1 MRAQIAMFLIAAGT
15 VAGCASTPPPPA
27 PMADMTPAAAPMAPA
42 PMMMGSVDGT
52 YSGMAEAEG
61 TLGRGCAK
69 PGAVT
74 TRVRNNT
81 FVIKGIRARVNADGT
96 ITNISRRGGTV
107 TGTINNGAMDL
118 LTKAGRCSY
127 HVTATH
133 A

>member
-27 PMADMTPAAAPMAPA
+27 PMADMTPVAPVAPA
-42 PMMMGSVDGT
+42 PMTMGPVDGI
-52 YSGMAEAEG
+52 YKGMAEANG

-74 TRVRNNT
+74 TRVRGNT

-96 ITNISRRGGTV
+96 ISNISRRGGTV
-107 TGTINNGAMDL
+107 TGTIANGVMDA
-118 LTKAGRCSY
+118 TTTAGRCSY
-127 HVTATH
+127 HITANH

>member
-15 VAGCASTPPPPA
+15 VAGCASNPPPPA
-27 PMADMTPAAAPMAPA
+27 PMADMTPVAPMAPA
-42 PMMMGSVDGT
+42 PVTMGPVDGT
-52 YSGMAEAEG
+52 YTGMAEADG

-69 PGAVT
+69 AGAVT

-96 ITNISRRGGTV
+96 ISNISRRGGTV
-107 TGTINNGAMDL
+107 TGTLANGAMDL
-118 LTKAGRCSY
+118 MTKAGRCSY
-127 HVTATH
+127 HITATH

>member
-1 MRAQIAMFLIAAGT
+1 MRAQLAMFLVAAGT
-15 VAGCASTPPPPA
+15 LAGCASNPPPPA
-27 PMADMTPAAAPMAPA
+27 PMADMTPVAPA
-42 PMMMGSVDGT
+42 PMTTPMMGPVDGL
-52 YSGMAEAEG
+52 YSGRAEANG

-81 FVIKGIRARVNADGT
+81 FVLKGVRARVNADGT
-96 ITNISRRGGTV
+96 VSAISRRGGTV
-107 TGTINNGAMDL
+107 SGTINGGTMDVT
-118 LTKAGRCSY
+118 TKAGRCSY